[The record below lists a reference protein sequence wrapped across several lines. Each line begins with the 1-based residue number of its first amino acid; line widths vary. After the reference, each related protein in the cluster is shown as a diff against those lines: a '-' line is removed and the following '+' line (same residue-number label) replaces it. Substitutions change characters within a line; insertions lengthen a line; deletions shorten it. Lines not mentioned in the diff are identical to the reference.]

1 MRAVTL
7 HSHRLLLRPWDPSD
21 APDLYLLASDPE
33 VGPRA
38 GWAPHSSVE
47 ESRTIISSLFSN
59 STTWAVVLRQSGTL
73 VGAIGYGSSVTC
85 LLPCRSGEPIVG
97 YWIGKEF
104 WNRGICTEA
113 LQTVVHYART
123 QTSLTSLL
131 CGHFTDNPA
140 SGRVM
145 QKCGFV
151 PTGDI
156 VQDPSLPA
164 GDHRDIKVLRLEL
177 R

>member
-38 GWAPHSSVE
+38 GWTPHSSVE

-73 VGAIGYGSSVTC
+73 VGAIGYG
-85 LLPCRSGEPIVG
+85 P
-97 YWIGKEF
+97 
-104 WNRGICTEA
+104 
-113 LQTVVHYART
+113 
-123 QTSLTSLL
+123 
-131 CGHFTDNPA
+131 
-140 SGRVM
+140 
-145 QKCGFV
+145 
-151 PTGDI
+151 
-156 VQDPSLPA
+156 
-164 GDHRDIKVLRLEL
+164 
-177 R
+177 